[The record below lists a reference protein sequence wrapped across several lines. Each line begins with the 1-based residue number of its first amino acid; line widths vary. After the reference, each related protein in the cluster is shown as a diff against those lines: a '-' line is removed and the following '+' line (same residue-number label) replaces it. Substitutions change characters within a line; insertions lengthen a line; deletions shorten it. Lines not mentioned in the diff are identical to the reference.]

1 MDLMTTNKEDPLQIV
16 RTELARERTAFARE
30 RNQLAAER
38 TFSAWVR
45 TGLAGVGGGLALM
58 RFIHFDN
65 PTKVLLSKITGGIL
79 LLWGLLVIIFA
90 LRSYYQN
97 VRKLE
102 SQSDPISKMGVTA
115 IAAILILLAIL
126 VFFLAEY

>member
-1 MDLMTTNKEDPLQIV
+1 MTTEKEELDPFQKE
-16 RTELARERTAFARE
+16 RTELARERTVFARE

-38 TFSAWVR
+38 TFSAWLR

-58 RFIHFDN
+58 RFIHFNN
-65 PTKVLLSKITGGIL
+65 PTKLLVARITGGIL
-79 LLWGLLVIIFA
+79 LLWGLLVIVFA

-97 VRKLE
+97 VKKLE
-102 SQSDPISKMGVTA
+102 LGKTDMISTMGVTA
-115 IAAILILLAIL
+115 IAIILILLAIL